1 MKPAEVR
8 AQIAAGRTGS
18 LYLLE
23 GDDLQSRHDLA
34 LEFAGLV
41 DEGLQAFN
49 VESFYANEASTAGA
63 RDQMIATLLA
73 AARTFPMMAP
83 RRVMWFTKRSACCH
97 QSARGRTRPRTRHR
111 SPPGASGRRHP
122 SPRPK
127 SSRRTSKRPNR

>member
-8 AQIAAGRTGS
+8 AQIAAGRTGP

-49 VESFYANEASTAGA
+49 VERFYANEASTAGA
-63 RDQMIATLLA
+63 RDQMITTLLA

-83 RRVMWFTKRSACCH
+83 RRVIVIHEAERLLSPKRAREDETDVVRPH
-97 QSARGRTRPRTRHR
+97 QSEESRGVRNGTPTITGSRPR
-111 SPPGASGRRHP
+111 
-122 SPRPK
+122 
-127 SSRRTSKRPNR
+127 